1 MNLQILNTP
10 FQRHQMHK
18 RGKKN
23 PGSLAL
29 SGLCWFGKGFS
40 LGSSIIMVNLV
51 ACGLDSCHLGHLM
64 FKARA
69 YGKDFC
75 SS

>member
-1 MNLQILNTP
+1 MNLDPQYSLSEAP
-10 FQRHQMHK
+10 DAQERE
-18 RGKKN
+18 KN

-51 ACGLDSCHLGHLM
+51 ACGLDSCHLSHLM